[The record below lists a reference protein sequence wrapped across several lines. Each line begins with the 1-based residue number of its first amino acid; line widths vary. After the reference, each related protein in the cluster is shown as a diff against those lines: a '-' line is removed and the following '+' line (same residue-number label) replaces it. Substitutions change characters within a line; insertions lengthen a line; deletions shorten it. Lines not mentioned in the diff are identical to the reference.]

1 MRLGTRNALFS
12 YHKGAIE
19 LALGERAA
27 ARADLGRALALNPY
41 FSPIHAGAART
52 ALDSLGG
59 AR

>member
-1 MRLGTRNALFS
+1 LFS

-19 LALGERAA
+19 LALGKRAA